1 MTNTTTHYQITLLTM
16 QGTARDIRQPAESRE
31 ERIARLEEWQ
41 RNTGHLSWT
50 AAYKARAAEL
60 ATLRGGE

>member
-1 MTNTTTHYQITLLTM
+1 MTYYQTTLATIP
-16 QGTARDIRQPAESRE
+16 GRDIRQPAESRE